1 MKGTATVPNSKLI
14 KFNMRHKM
22 RSGEKLNSVYANW
35 IVQSAIKT
43 RDLYTVIKGAG
54 IAQWLEHRTRD

>member
-43 RDLYTVIKGAG
+43 RDLYTVITKSRKNGAVRVSR
-54 IAQWLEHRTRD
+54 Q